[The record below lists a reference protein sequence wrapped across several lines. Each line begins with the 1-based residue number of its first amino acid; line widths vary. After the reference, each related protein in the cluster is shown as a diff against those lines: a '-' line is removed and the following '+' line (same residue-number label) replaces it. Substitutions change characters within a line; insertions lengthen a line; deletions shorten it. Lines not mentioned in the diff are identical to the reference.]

1 MATQIIL
8 TVCSVFVPVLVL
20 LFGILLRKHPP
31 EPNGLFG
38 YRTKRSMRNAQTW
51 RFAQAYLAKL
61 WIPTGAVML
70 AVSAAVTAVFW
81 DKDPNAFGKSVEW
94 ISYAQIAIMVLT
106 IPLTEQALKKEFDQ
120 NDQNGE

>member
-1 MATQIIL
+1 METRIIL
-8 TVCSVFVPVLVL
+8 TVCLVFVPVLVL

-38 YRTKRSMRNAQTW
+38 YRTKRSMRDPQAW
-51 RFAQAYLAKL
+51 AFAQAYLAKL

-70 AVSAAVTAVFW
+70 VVSAVIAAVFW
-81 DKDPNAFGKSVEW
+81 KKDPNAFGRAVEW
-94 ISYAQIAIMVLT
+94 ISYAQIVIMLLT

-120 NDQNGE
+120 KGE